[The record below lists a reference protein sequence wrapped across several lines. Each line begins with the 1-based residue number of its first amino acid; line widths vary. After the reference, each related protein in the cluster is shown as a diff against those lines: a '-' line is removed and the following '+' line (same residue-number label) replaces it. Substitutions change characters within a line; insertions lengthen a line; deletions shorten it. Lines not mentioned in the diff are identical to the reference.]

1 MKPRGLRWFVAVVL
15 AFGNSFAFAV
25 DWEYAVRPGENL
37 WQIAHRYCGNERGV
51 DRLAWHNGLK
61 TPNALRA
68 GVVLRIPVD
77 CLIRQPVNAKL
88 LDVDATATLE
98 RAGVQLTVSAG
109 DEIRMGDTLTTGAS
123 FAVVEFADQSRLTIR
138 PNSVISFVM
147 LTAHGE
153 SGMVDTLL
161 RLRKGRV
168 QHAVES
174 GSGQGHQHRIA
185 TPVGAAA
192 VRGTKFRVEILHGEV
207 ATVATTEGEVG
218 FSQVSAVSTPVP
230 AGQGLVASVTSSRTE
245 PLLPA
250 PVIGAALRAG
260 VGSSLSWG
268 EVADATA
275 YRVTLFS
282 QAKPVAESVVPTSS
296 WNVDAPLGVYVLTVR
311 AVAPSGLEGL
321 DAKTSLEVLPAAPS
335 GQVTTADH
343 AGTPVQFRWTPSSD
357 DPGPFIVRVRNALGS
372 IKEYPT
378 ESPAFELALE
388 AGTYDWQVQS
398 NRGTESGWILFALK
412 PEAPVGLAAS
422 RQKRDKPLLLT
433 LEATSQSI
441 TAYRVEILR
450 SGQLVA
456 ERDFEPASTLSID
469 GVPNCRP
476 CQVRV
481 AAAAAD
487 LESDYTQLEYRDPP
501 GHPWPI
507 YVVLALLA
515 IAL

>member
-1 MKPRGLRWFVAVVL
+1 MKPRGLRWLVAIVL
-15 AFGNSFAFAV
+15 AFGSSFAFAV

-51 DRLAWHNGLK
+51 DRLARHNGLK

-88 LDVDATATLE
+88 LEVDATATLE

-192 VRGTKFRVEILHGEV
+192 VRGTKFRVEILDGEV

-343 AGTPVQFRWTPSSD
+343 AGTPVQFRWTPSVD
-357 DPGPFIVRVRNALGS
+357 DPGPFVVRVRNALGS
-372 IKEYPT
+372 IQEHPT

-388 AGTYDWQVQS
+388 AGTYDWQVRS
-398 NRGTESGWILFALK
+398 NRGTESGWIPFAVK
-412 PEAPVGLAAS
+412 PEAPVGLTAS

-433 LEATSQSI
+433 LEATRNRSPPI
-441 TAYRVEILR
+441 VLR
-450 SGQLVA
+450 
-456 ERDFEPASTLSID
+456 
-469 GVPNCRP
+469 
-476 CQVRV
+476 
-481 AAAAAD
+481 
-487 LESDYTQLEYRDPP
+487 
-501 GHPWPI
+501 
-507 YVVLALLA
+507 
-515 IAL
+515 

>member
-1 MKPRGLRWFVAVVL
+1 VKPCGLRWIVAVV
-15 AFGNSFAFAV
+15 AVFSSPFALAV
-25 DWEYAVRPGENL
+25 DWEYAVRPGESL

-51 DRLAWHNGLK
+51 DRLARHNGLK
-61 TPNALRA
+61 SPSALRA

-88 LDVDATATLE
+88 LEADATATLE
-98 RAGVQLTVSAG
+98 RAGIQLTPSAG
-109 DEIRMGDTLTTGAS
+109 DEIHMGDTLTTGAS

-138 PNSVISFVM
+138 PHSVISFVM

-168 QHAVES
+168 QHAVEK
-174 GSGQGHQHRIA
+174 GGGQNHEHRIA

-192 VRGTKFRVEILHGEV
+192 VRGTKFRVEILEGEV

-218 FSQVSAVSTPVP
+218 FSQISAASTPVP
-230 AGQGLVASVTSSRTE
+230 AGQGLVATVTSSRTE

-260 VGSSLSWG
+260 VGSSLGWG

-275 YRVTLFS
+275 YRVTLFK
-282 QAKPVAESVVPTSS
+282 QAKPVAESVVAVNH
-296 WNVDAPLGVYVLTVR
+296 WAVDAPLGMYTLTVR

-321 DAKTSLEVLPAAPS
+321 DATATLEVVPAAPS
-335 GQVTTADH
+335 GQVATADH

-357 DPGPFIVRVRNALGS
+357 DPGPFVVRVRSATGS

-378 ESPAFELALE
+378 QSPAFELVLE
-388 AGTYDWQVQS
+388 AGAYDWQVQS
-398 NRGTESGWILFALK
+398 NKGTESGWFPLSLK
-412 PEAPVGLAAS
+412 PGAPLGLIAS
-422 RQKRDKPLLLT
+422 RQKRDMPLLLS

-441 TAYRVEILR
+441 AAYRVEIHR
-450 SGQLVA
+450 SGQLVV
-456 ERDFEPASTLSID
+456 ERDFEPASMLSID
-469 GVPNCRP
+469 GVPNCHP

-481 AAAAAD
+481 AATAAD